1 MSRIHQAKVHIRKKE
16 EVVGLNS
23 LNTEMSGRGVI
34 KMNSY
39 QMLLRGA
46 RAAPSSTAVQSCQLT
61 ALSQAGF

>member
-1 MSRIHQAKVHIRKKE
+1 MSRIHQAKVHIQNKE

-39 QMLLRGA
+39 QMLLHGA
-46 RAAPSSTAVQSCQLT
+46 
-61 ALSQAGF
+61 